1 MNLDADSV
9 TLFLND
15 QSAADYKTADKAY
28 NEASDDVGS
37 KMGIYGLTSML
48 FALLL
53 TFYTSY
59 RAINRKYIHMASLLL
74 GAVGFLYMY
83 YSPGEPDNLYIS
95 FSLIGIAWG
104 SILSMPYAML
114 SSSVESSKMGLM
126 MGVFNMFI
134 VIPQIIAA
142 VGGVVLLHNLIG
154 EESIHAMTIAGIF
167 LAIAALS
174 NLLITN
180 KKAITYQPLLENE

>member
-1 MNLDADSV
+1 
-9 TLFLND
+9 
-15 QSAADYKTADKAY
+15 
-28 NEASDDVGS
+28 
-37 KMGIYGLTSML
+37 
-48 FALLL
+48 
-53 TFYTSY
+53 
-59 RAINRKYIHMASLLL
+59 
-74 GAVGFLYMY
+74 
-83 YSPGEPDNLYIS
+83 IS

-114 SSSVESSKMGLM
+114 SSSVESHKMGLM

-142 VGGVVLLHNLIG
+142 IGGVVFLQNLIG

-167 LAIAALS
+167 LIIAAFS

-180 KKAITYQPLLENE
+180 KKAITYQPSIDNE